1 VSAAGP
7 AGPSSP
13 AGRADAA
20 GDAGAAA
27 HDGVLQPADPHFA
40 ARVRASFASQR
51 LMSTFGARLLRVAP
65 GEVHIELPFRDDLTQ
80 QHGYLHA
87 GAVAAIADTAC
98 GYAAITLIA
107 ADATV
112 LSVEFKLN
120 LLAPARGD
128 RLIARGRVLRPGRT
142 LTVCTGEVVAVT
154 ASRETAVAAILATM
168 IVIPA
173 RPEAVAGETARRSSE
188 GS

>member
-1 VSAAGP
+1 MSAAGGP
-7 AGPSSP
+7 AGPTDP
-13 AGRADAA
+13 ARPANRSGPA
-20 GDAGAAA
+20 GDAGHPAT
-27 HDGVLQPADPHFA
+27 LRPADPDFA
-40 ARVRASFASQR
+40 ARVRASFAGQR
-51 LMSTFGARLLRVAP
+51 LMETFGARLVRVEP
-65 GEVHIELPFRDDLTQ
+65 GEVDVELPFRDDLTQ

-154 ASRETAVAAILATM
+154 AGRETPVAAILATM
-168 IVIPA
+168 IALPA
-173 RPEAVAGETARRSSE
+173 RPEGAAGEAGPR
-188 GS
+188 